1 MSAKVFVDT
10 NVLVYARDDS
20 EPEKQQKAM
29 AWMTHLW
36 SSQAGRLSFQI
47 LQEFY
52 STVTQKLHPGMDL
65 QSARNDVQSLFA
77 WHPTYVG
84 ADTIQGAWSIQDRFK
99 LSWWDSLV
107 LSAAQIADCR
117 YLLTED
123 FQENQVFGNVRVIDP
138 FLHSPELLN
147 APSE

>member
-10 NVLVYARDDS
+10 NVLVYARDNS

-36 SSQAGRLSFQI
+36 ASQAGRLSFQI
-47 LQEFY
+47 LHEFY

-99 LSWWDSLV
+99 LSWWDFLV
-107 LSAAQIADCR
+107 VSVAQIADCR
-117 YLLTED
+117 YFLTED
-123 FQENQVFGNVRVIDP
+123 FQENQVLGNVRVIDP